1 MTVPAPYLVLHKV
14 GAGEVQLERVLNIGS
29 VSTWKISVEY
39 LAVHTCNNAFSF
51 ITTLQVC
58 DGIFQMNI
66 SAVYF
71 HEVQCNVNIVYYL
84 NIYDEYF
91 HSMCE
96 TLNICMEYFEAIKM
110 MLNISH

>member
-1 MTVPAPYLVLHKV
+1 
-14 GAGEVQLERVLNIGS
+14 
-29 VSTWKISVEY
+29 
-39 LAVHTCNNAFSF
+39 
-51 ITTLQVC
+51 
-58 DGIFQMNI
+58 MNI